1 MDWVARART
10 LAMEAHAGQVDKAGH
25 PYIGHVG
32 RVAATVRGDD
42 DAEVVAWLH
51 DVLEDCPAFAERV
64 QAFPDPL
71 QHAVRLLSRTS
82 AADAAT
88 YYARIAADPLA
99 LKVKLADIADN
110 ADETRLA
117 SLDAATAERL
127 RDKYRQA
134 LAALSQHSTRAA
146 PPIEH

>member
-10 LAMEAHAGQVDKAGH
+10 LAMEAHAGQVDKAGQ

-32 RVAATVRGDD
+32 RVAAAVRGDD

-82 AADAAT
+82 AADADT

-117 SLDAATAERL
+117 SLGAATAERL

-134 LAALSQHSTRAA
+134 LAALGQQAARAA